1 MKLIFGMPELLIVFS
16 GFMFSQSW
24 GFAVAAFSLGVL
36 GRVASY
42 AMDFADK
49 KEQQKESE
57 ETIENLAKAWKGI
70 FKPEK
75 DA

>member
-1 MKLIFGMPELLIVFS
+1 MKLIFGMPEILIIFS

-24 GFAVAAFSLGVL
+24 GFAIVAFSLGVL
-36 GRVASY
+36 ARVSTY
-42 AMDFADK
+42 ALTIAEK